1 MSKERLEEFKDY
13 IDFLDDSQDMQ
24 DHGRFV
30 DTLHSLY
37 EDGWFDWIYLYAK
50 EQDERVKE
58 YEYRYNKHLDL
69 DIKNHDKIRQ
79 LEQQNKR
86 YREFIKTISDPWEVA
101 RKIVKG
107 TNKKGASAEE
117 IVAWIEREAERILEG
132 EE

>member
-1 MSKERLEEFKDY
+1 MNNKKHLSEVKRLIHIYETCNDSSLAKNYAVHLMRHHARYFVEQAERVQELEARDE
-13 IDFLDDSQDMQ
+13 
-24 DHGRFV
+24 GRELAHKLV
-30 DTLHSLY
+30 VH
-37 EDGWFDWIYLYAK
+37 YAK
-50 EQDERVKE
+50 EA
-58 YEYRYNKHLDL
+58 
-69 DIKNHDKIRQ
+69 
-79 LEQQNKR
+79 EQQNKR

>member
-13 IDFLDDSQDMQ
+13 IDFLDDSQGMQ

-37 EDGWFDWIYLYAK
+37 EDGWFDWIYLHAK

-79 LEQQNKR
+79 LEQQIKR
-86 YREFIKTISDPWEVA
+86 YRELLTSRSMKQLIRLED
-101 RKIVKG
+101 KG
-107 TNKKGASAEE
+107 CFLPDEGREGFLDLKYAVEE
-117 IVAWIEREAERILEG
+117 LEG